1 MIRLL
6 PAHLTPWRCR
16 SCGNRHARGYY
27 ACPYTNLPRGTR

>member
-1 MIRLL
+1 MTRLL

-16 SCGNRHARGYY
+16 GCGNRHSPGYH